1 MNTHYEVYDPWIEE
15 PLKWTLVSILMA
27 HLSKDHIPH
36 NVCSFGCSFAFVD
49 WSNHISSLD
58 HHISFHIALD
68 NTMLNAR
75 LRLSFC
81 VKLWSPGGVVNS
93 QILTTECGKTPSV
106 PTPVPLRT
114 GIKCQKMWVV
124 VSILP
129 SFRHLYI
136 ELRVKIGVFLQSKAI
151 NNSVRSSRTQQTKTL
166 HECETAMTPHYKT
179 PLLASVFFQI
189 LKCHWLTD
197 WPTDSKKLKKCDK
210 SMQQLSYGE
219 AYPSSLTKWPSSVIF
234 PTSWKST
241 RTSVPLLYNIRQ
253 FEQI

>member
-1 MNTHYEVYDPWIEE
+1 MNTHYKVYDPWIDE

-58 HHISFHIALD
+58 YHISFHIALD

-129 SFRHLYI
+129 VSATSTLSCVSKLVFSYKARPLTTPSGAQERNKQKRCKSARLPWHRDIKLLCWPLSF
-136 ELRVKIGVFLQSKAI
+136 SK
-151 NNSVRSSRTQQTKTL
+151 
-166 HECETAMTPHYKT
+166 
-179 PLLASVFFQI
+179 F
-189 LKCHWLTD
+189 
-197 WPTDSKKLKKCDK
+197 
-210 SMQQLSYGE
+210 
-219 AYPSSLTKWPSSVIF
+219 
-234 PTSWKST
+234 
-241 RTSVPLLYNIRQ
+241 
-253 FEQI
+253 

>member
-1 MNTHYEVYDPWIEE
+1 
-15 PLKWTLVSILMA
+15 MA

-129 SFRHLYI
+129 SFRHLFI
-136 ELRVKIGVFLQSKAI
+136 ELRVKMGVFLQSKARQLVHYQLRQELNTWH
-151 NNSVRSSRTQQTKTL
+151 NNIKPSFWSLSL
-166 HECETAMTPHYKT
+166 FSFFFSLF
-179 PLLASVFFQI
+179 LL
-189 LKCHWLTD
+189 L
-197 WPTDSKKLKKCDK
+197 
-210 SMQQLSYGE
+210 
-219 AYPSSLTKWPSSVIF
+219 
-234 PTSWKST
+234 
-241 RTSVPLLYNIRQ
+241 
-253 FEQI
+253 